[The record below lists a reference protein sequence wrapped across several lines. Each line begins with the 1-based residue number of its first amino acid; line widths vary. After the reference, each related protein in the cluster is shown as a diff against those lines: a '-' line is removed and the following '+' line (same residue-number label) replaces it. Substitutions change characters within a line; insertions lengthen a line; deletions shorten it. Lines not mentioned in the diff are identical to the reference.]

1 MPLSIFI
8 DALPFNE
15 IEKNYPDWFSDMQ
28 ISELIPNIAY
38 SSSLHWQ
45 LYLNKYPDERG
56 VLVDWAKE
64 KEENKAVR
72 FVSTIMSPFDNM
84 GNFTVLTKKVLDRLV
99 FRKNTFA
106 NIPYRQRKNFSQKGK
121 YLFWSK
127 DIYGKEPLFSGY
139 NVISQ
144 DEGKK
149 SFEKTVSLFNEAVL
163 NGDKNIFVV
172 FGFADA
178 MGHKC
183 ARGEEYSRRLSPY
196 MEVLKKS
203 IEAYREKFPEEEVII
218 VSDHGMSTIKNKVS
232 LDLEKRFGKQGERTY
247 TVYLDSAIMCI
258 WSKDDELKK
267 RISEYLLTREEGHLL
282 TEGEREHFGATDRK
296 FGDIMYILR
305 EGNVFSDNWFGKS
318 LKKPSADGAGMHGFW
333 PEREA
338 KDSLA
343 CIMLMG
349 NKRKLEKLSDYRYAS
364 KLIKEVMKGEE

>member
-15 IEKNYPDWFSDMQ
+15 IEKNYSDWFSDMQ

-45 LYLNKYPDERG
+45 LYLDKYPDERG
-56 VLVDWAKE
+56 VLVDWVKE
-64 KEENKAVR
+64 REENKAVR
-72 FVSTIMSPFDNM
+72 MVSTIMSPFDKM
-84 GNFTVLTKKVLDRLV
+84 GNFTVLTKKVFDRIV

-106 NIPYRQRKNFSQKGK
+106 NIPYRQRKKFSQKGK
-121 YLFWSK
+121 YLFWK
-127 DIYGKEPLFSGY
+127 KEIYGKETLFSGY

-144 DEGKK
+144 DEEKK
-149 SFEKTVSLFNEAVL
+149 SFEQTVSLLNEAISKKE
-163 NGDKNIFVV
+163 KNIFAV

-183 ARGEEYSRRLSPY
+183 ARGEEYSRRLLPY
-196 MEVLKKS
+196 MQVLKES
-203 IEAYREKFPEEEVII
+203 IEEYRKSFPEEEVII

-232 LDLEKRFGKQGERTY
+232 LNLEKKFGKQGKKTY
-247 TVYLDSAIMCI
+247 IAYVDSAIMCI
-258 WSKDDELKK
+258 WAKEDELKK
-267 RISEYLLTREEGHLL
+267 KISEYLKTRDEGHLL
-282 TEGEREHFGATDRK
+282 TEKEREYYGATDRK
-296 FGDIMYILR
+296 FGDIIYILR

-318 LKKPSADGAGMHGFW
+318 LKKPSEDGAGMHGFW

-349 NKRKLEKLSDYRYAS
+349 NKRKLEKISDYRYAS